1 MPQVLSLGAEAAVAQ
16 RDVDVQLYF
25 EREVSRLLLKPSSK
39 DKIMALTREVGGLGS
54 EGGGTRWGLL
64 NHFTRHK

>member
-25 EREVSRLLLKPSSK
+25 EREVSRLLLLQPGSK
-39 DKIMALTREVGGLGS
+39 DKIMALTREVGFRGYIYIY
-54 EGGGTRWGLL
+54 R
-64 NHFTRHK
+64 